1 MKIGKIL
8 HIFGNNLTTGFLMV
22 PESVFDRREI
32 NEGFGDSVFTRMIK
46 AGHRTYFLDVKTT
59 RTNDYFLIITELRKK
74 ITSRGIES
82 ERNKVFLY
90 KEDFEKFAGCFAETL
105 EFVRA
110 RSKAEDCE
118 SKE

>member
-1 MKIGKIL
+1 MASGSE
-8 HIFGNNLTTGFLMV
+8 F
-22 PESVFDRREI
+22 ERREI
-32 NEGFGDSVFTRMIK
+32 NEGFGDSVFSKMIK

-59 RTNDYFLIITELRKK
+59 RANDYFLTITEVRKK
-74 ITSRGIES
+74 ITSRGVEN

-90 KEDFEKFAGCFAETL
+90 KEDFEKFAACFAETL

-110 RSKAEDCE
+110 RCEAEGCE